1 MPRIV
6 GAFKISTRPPFA
18 AHGLRGQPAGSC
30 DRVNARS
37 ELSVIGMRVS
47 AEGPVTLPID
57 GTLRCTKKS
66 AVCDVSSTSTPSAG
80 WSAVRKSPASV
91 VFARTASLE
100 KRFPSH
106 ETPRPRIGGEVN
118 V

>member
-1 MPRIV
+1 
-6 GAFKISTRPPFA
+6 
-18 AHGLRGQPAGSC
+18 
-30 DRVNARS
+30 
-37 ELSVIGMRVS
+37 MRVS

-106 ETPRPRIGGEVN
+106 ETPRPKIASPSSLSGNSATSELSGSAGFDVTAAK
-118 V
+118 